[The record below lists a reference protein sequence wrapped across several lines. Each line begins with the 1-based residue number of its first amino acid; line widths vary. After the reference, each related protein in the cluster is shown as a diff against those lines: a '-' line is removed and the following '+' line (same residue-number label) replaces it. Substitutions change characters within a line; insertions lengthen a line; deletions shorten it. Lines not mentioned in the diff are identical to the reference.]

1 MKVQNKARFKLI
13 SICSKHTSAD
23 NQHLKRFDKQN
34 KRCCMYCWEMQH
46 SRLNVL
52 KAGEKYP
59 YSKECRGVYLFSL
72 LLHMCESYS
81 EGPVD

>member
-1 MKVQNKARFKLI
+1 
-13 SICSKHTSAD
+13 
-23 NQHLKRFDKQN
+23 
-34 KRCCMYCWEMQH
+34 MYCWEMQH

-72 LLHMCESYS
+72 LLHMCESYL